1 MNFEIDFNKR
11 LMYFNNDV
19 EKKFF
24 LILCK
29 FKSNNVK
36 MFN

>member
-19 EKKFF
+19 KKKENKLLNVLNLF
-24 LILCK
+24 
-29 FKSNNVK
+29 SNFV
-36 MFN
+36 